1 MENIFHRIQEK
12 SNTIGGNMS
21 LTKEQE
27 DLYKKT
33 MNEAKAQLDGID
45 GEMEKELQKARERL
59 AKLQESKKSFKQI
72 YVGTAEL
79 LGIEV
84 EIEDDEDSAPTDGKP
99 SLQNLQ

>member
-1 MENIFHRIQEK
+1 
-12 SNTIGGNMS
+12 MS

-33 MNEAKAQLDGID
+33 MNEAKTQLDGID
-45 GEMEKELQKARERL
+45 GEMEKELQKTRERL

-84 EIEDDEDSAPTDGKP
+84 EIEDDDEDNVPTDGKP
-99 SLQNLQ
+99 SLQNMQEYISFIPNFRAF

>member
-1 MENIFHRIQEK
+1 MA
-12 SNTIGGNMS
+12 

-33 MNEAKAQLDGID
+33 MNEAKTQLDGID

-84 EIEDDEDSAPTDGKP
+84 DIEEDDEDSASGDGKP